1 MFGRGEGGCQGNNE
15 PCLAATV
22 VACQQHDVRM
32 LAPVTPFRR
41 IGLARGVLLRANA
54 AGEIAAG
61 PSITFKLR
69 ERLTFISICRRWAR
83 ARTGGDGVADLMV

>member
-1 MFGRGEGGCQGNNE
+1 MFGCGEGGCQGNNE

-22 VACQQHDVRM
+22 VACHQHDVRM
-32 LAPVTPFRR
+32 RAPVQHFVELTRR
-41 IGLARGVLLRANA
+41 VLLRANA

-69 ERLTFISICRRWAR
+69 ERLTFISICTRWAR
-83 ARTGGDGVADLMV
+83 VRTGGDGVADLMV